1 MIKGQRLDL
10 QFIDRSVDSNTFW
23 NENIFKLLDIVYTVN
38 NIYVYKLEDGQYIY
52 TKRKFKKLFS
62 NSEKTL

>member
-1 MIKGQRLDL
+1 MIKGQKLDL
-10 QFIDRSVDSNTFW
+10 QFTDRSVDSNTFW

-62 NSEKTL
+62 KSEKTL

>member
-23 NENIFKLLDIVYTVN
+23 NENICKLLDIVYTVN

-62 NSEKTL
+62 KSEKTL

>member
-23 NENIFKLLDIVYTVN
+23 NENIFKLLNIVYTVN

-62 NSEKTL
+62 KSEKTL

>member
-23 NENIFKLLDIVYTVN
+23 NENIFKLLDIVYTMN

-62 NSEKTL
+62 KSEKTL

>member
-1 MIKGQRLDL
+1 MMKGQKLDL

-62 NSEKTL
+62 KSEKKL

>member
-1 MIKGQRLDL
+1 MMKGQKLDL

-62 NSEKTL
+62 KSEKTL

>member
-23 NENIFKLLDIVYTVN
+23 NENIFKLLDIVYTMN
-38 NIYVYKLEDGQYIY
+38 NVYVYKLEDGQYIY

-62 NSEKTL
+62 KSEKTL

>member
-1 MIKGQRLDL
+1 MMKGQKLDL

-23 NENIFKLLDIVYTVN
+23 NENICKLLDIVYTVN

-62 NSEKTL
+62 KSEKTL